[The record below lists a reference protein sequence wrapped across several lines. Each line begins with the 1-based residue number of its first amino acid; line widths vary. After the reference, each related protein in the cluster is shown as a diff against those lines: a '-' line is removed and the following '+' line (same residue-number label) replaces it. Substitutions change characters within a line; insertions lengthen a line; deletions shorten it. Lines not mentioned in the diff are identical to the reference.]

1 MDYAR
6 EKGIGLDFNPTYFS
20 HPMLRDNWTLASPE
34 KEVRDFWV
42 QHGIACRKIGE
53 YFGRELGEVCITN
66 HWIPDGSKDT
76 RVDTLG
82 PRERL
87 VESLDRIFAEP
98 LDRKYNRDSIEGKV
112 FGLGLESYTAGSHE
126 FYTNYALTTG
136 KAMVCMDT
144 GHYHPTE
151 SVAAKL
157 SSYFVFGQEIMTH
170 LSRAVRWDSDHVATV
185 SEDTVAIMQ
194 EIKRCNAFDKVHL
207 GLDFFDASI
216 DRVSASV
223 IGARS
228 VKKAL
233 MIALLEPTDK
243 LMEAE
248 REGNFTRRLA
258 LLEEFKMLPAGI
270 VFDEYCGRA
279 RHARRGLGGEALSR
293 RFIIDTDTGSDDAGH
308 RRGALRPRTSP
319 CLRRSRPCAE
329 TFRSI
334 SAPRTRFWRRTRRE
348 AISRRSTAVWS
359 TRCSP
364 KRALRRTMSTART
377 ASAGLTCPHRH
388 ARRKRSTRCRLSSIL
403 CAKTPARSR
412 SLPSAH

>member
-1 MDYAR
+1 MANQYEAARDIYAAWGVDTEEALRKMDTIPVSINCWQLDDLTGFEDFDAALTGGIAATGNAPGKPRSVEEYFVSLDKMLSLVPGAKHLALHAVYPLTNGVKVPRNEIRPEHFAGWVDYAR

-98 LDRKYNRDSIEGKV
+98 IDRKYNRDSIEGKV

-170 LSRAVRWDSDHVATV
+170 LSCAVRWDSDHVATV

-216 DRVSASV
+216 NRIAAWAT
-223 IGARS
+223 GTRS
-228 VKKAL
+228 MQKAL
-233 MIALLEPTDK
+233 LYALLQPNERLRRMQEEMDYTG
-243 LMEAE
+243 LM
-248 REGNFTRRLA
+248 
-258 LLEEFKMLPAGI
+258 LLQ
-270 VFDEYCGRA
+270 
-279 RHARRGLGGEALSR
+279 EALKTLPFGTVWDR
-293 RFIIDTDTGSDDAGH
+293 WCEKQ
-308 RRGALRPRTSP
+308 GAPV
-319 CLRRSRPCAE
+319 E
-329 TFRSI
+329 Q
-334 SAPRTRFWRRTRRE
+334 
-348 AISRRSTAVWS
+348 
-359 TRCSP
+359 
-364 KRALRRTMSTART
+364 ALAARIQQYEQRV
-377 ASAGLTCPHRH
+377 L
-388 ARRKRSTRCRLSSIL
+388 RKRG
-403 CAKTPARSR
+403 
-412 SLPSAH
+412 

>member
-1 MDYAR
+1 MKVPRNEIRPEHFAGWVDYAR

-98 LDRKYNRDSIEGKV
+98 IDRKYNRDSIEGKV

-170 LSRAVRWDSDHVATV
+170 LSRAVRWDSDHVAIV

-270 VFDEYCGRA
+270 VFDEYCR
-279 RHARRGLGGEALSR
+279 RH
-293 RFIIDTDTGSDDAGH
+293 DMP
-308 RRGALRPRTSP
+308 GADW
-319 CLRRSRPCAE
+319 A
-329 TFRSI
+329 
-334 SAPRTRFWRRTRRE
+334 
-348 AISRRSTAVWS
+348 
-359 TRCSP
+359 
-364 KRALRRTMSTART
+364 
-377 ASAGLTCPHRH
+377 
-388 ARRKRSTRCRLSSIL
+388 
-403 CAKTPARSR
+403 AK
-412 SLPSAH
+412 L

>member
-1 MDYAR
+1 M
-6 EKGIGLDFNPTYFS
+6 
-20 HPMLRDNWTLASPE
+20 
-34 KEVRDFWV
+34 
-42 QHGIACRKIGE
+42 
-53 YFGRELGEVCITN
+53 
-66 HWIPDGSKDT
+66 
-76 RVDTLG
+76 
-82 PRERL
+82 
-87 VESLDRIFAEP
+87 
-98 LDRKYNRDSIEGKV
+98 

-270 VFDEYCGRA
+270 VFDEYCR
-279 RHARRGLGGEALSR
+279 RH
-293 RFIIDTDTGSDDAGH
+293 DMP
-308 RRGALRPRTSP
+308 GADW
-319 CLRRSRPCAE
+319 A
-329 TFRSI
+329 
-334 SAPRTRFWRRTRRE
+334 
-348 AISRRSTAVWS
+348 
-359 TRCSP
+359 
-364 KRALRRTMSTART
+364 
-377 ASAGLTCPHRH
+377 
-388 ARRKRSTRCRLSSIL
+388 
-403 CAKTPARSR
+403 AK
-412 SLPSAH
+412 L

>member
-1 MDYAR
+1 MEEYFVSLDKMLSLVPGAKHLALHAVYPLTNGVKVPRNEIRPEHFAGWVDYAR

-20 HPMLRDNWTLASPE
+20 HPMLRDNWTLSSPE

-98 LDRKYNRDSIEGKV
+98 IDRKYNRDSIEGKV

-270 VFDEYCGRA
+270 VFDEYCR
-279 RHARRGLGGEALSR
+279 RH
-293 RFIIDTDTGSDDAGH
+293 DMP
-308 RRGALRPRTSP
+308 GADW
-319 CLRRSRPCAE
+319 A
-329 TFRSI
+329 
-334 SAPRTRFWRRTRRE
+334 
-348 AISRRSTAVWS
+348 
-359 TRCSP
+359 
-364 KRALRRTMSTART
+364 
-377 ASAGLTCPHRH
+377 
-388 ARRKRSTRCRLSSIL
+388 
-403 CAKTPARSR
+403 AK
-412 SLPSAH
+412 L

>member
-1 MDYAR
+1 MANQYEAARDIYAAWGVDTEEALRKMDTIPVSINCWQLDDLTGFEDFDAALTGGIAATGNAPGKPKSVEEYFVSLDKMLSLVPGAKHLALHAVYPLTNGVKVPRNEIRPEHFAGWVDYAR

-87 VESLDRIFAEP
+87 VESLDRNFAAP
-98 LDRKYNRDSIEGKV
+98 I
-112 FGLGLESYTAGSHE
+112 
-126 FYTNYALTTG
+126 NYALTTG

-270 VFDEYCGRA
+270 VFDEYCR
-279 RHARRGLGGEALSR
+279 RH
-293 RFIIDTDTGSDDAGH
+293 DMP
-308 RRGALRPRTSP
+308 GADW
-319 CLRRSRPCAE
+319 A
-329 TFRSI
+329 
-334 SAPRTRFWRRTRRE
+334 
-348 AISRRSTAVWS
+348 
-359 TRCSP
+359 
-364 KRALRRTMSTART
+364 
-377 ASAGLTCPHRH
+377 
-388 ARRKRSTRCRLSSIL
+388 
-403 CAKTPARSR
+403 AK
-412 SLPSAH
+412 L